1 MGERIGECTKTHGG
15 DAWVNALV
23 NVPKLTGGDTRV
35 NALVNVPK
43 LTGVMHG

>member
-23 NVPKLTGGDTRV
+23 NVPKLM
-35 NALVNVPK
+35 
-43 LTGVMHG
+43 GVMHG